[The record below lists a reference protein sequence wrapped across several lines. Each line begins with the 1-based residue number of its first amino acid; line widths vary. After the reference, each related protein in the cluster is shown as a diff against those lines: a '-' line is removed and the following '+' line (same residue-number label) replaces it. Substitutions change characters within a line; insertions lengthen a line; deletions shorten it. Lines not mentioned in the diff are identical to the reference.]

1 MLRRPFIKGMTVVV
15 AALLLL
21 AFSCS
26 KLDMEND
33 IIEGAETA
41 VSWMTPLPDDT
52 PVARLSIPG
61 AHDAATSSITSWP
74 MWTKTQELDI
84 AALWNAG
91 VRAFDLR
98 PALVDGKMGIY
109 HDKYSANVGFM
120 EVLNALIVALD
131 THSGEGA
138 IIIIRHEEEADGNT
152 PDWGPAMRECLESI
166 RSKLVPYH
174 SGLTLGELRGKILFL
189 SRNTFEGG
197 PKGAYIKGWTSGTD
211 FSAQKSAAL
220 VGEDGVESPFWVQD
234 YYDPEGADDKWEE
247 VKDMLDATAS
257 AVEPYP
263 LVVNHA
269 SGYVGK
275 LPDYRTNAKNINS
288 KTADYICEC
297 GKPAGIVMMD
307 FAGVDRSGGKNI
319 GGATLV
325 KALIANN

>member
-1 MLRRPFIKGMTVVV
+1 M
-15 AALLLL
+15 LLL

-120 EVLNALIVALD
+120 EILNALVVALD
-131 THSGEGA
+131 THPGEGA

-152 PDWGPAMRECLESI
+152 PDWGGAMNECLESV
-166 RSKLVPYH
+166 RSRLVPY
-174 SGLTLGELRGKILFL
+174 SQGLTLGELRGKILLL
-189 SRNTFEGG
+189 SRNAFEGG
-197 PKGAYIKGWTSGTD
+197 PMGAYIKGWTSGTD
-211 FSAQKSAAL
+211 LSAQQSAVL
-220 VGEDGVESPFWVQD
+220 VGEDCKESPLWVQD
-234 YYDPEGADDKWEE
+234 YYDPDGADDKWEE
-247 VKDMLDATAS
+247 VKDMLDAMAS
-257 AVEPYP
+257 ASEPFP
-263 LVVNHA
+263 IVINHV

-275 LPDYRTNAKNINS
+275 LPDYRTNARNINA
-288 KTADYICEC
+288 KTADYILASRA
-297 GKPAGIVMMD
+297 PAGIVMMD
-307 FAGVDRSGGKNI
+307 FAGVDRSGGKNVS
-319 GGATLV
+319 GRTLLE
-325 KALIANN
+325 AIIASN

>member
-1 MLRRPFIKGMTVVV
+1 MTIAG
-15 AALLLL
+15 AASMLL
-21 AFSCS
+21 ALSCS

-33 IIEGAETA
+33 IIEGADTA

-109 HDKYSANVGFM
+109 HDKYYANVGFM
-120 EVLNALIVALD
+120 EILNALVVALD
-131 THSGEGA
+131 THPGECA

-152 PDWGPAMRECLESI
+152 SDWGPAMKECQESV
-166 RSKLVPYH
+166 RSRLVPYH
-174 SGLTLGELRGKILFL
+174 SGITLGELRGKILFL
-189 SRNTFEGG
+189 SRNTFDGG
-197 PKGAYIKGWTSGTD
+197 PIGAYIRGWTSGTD
-211 FSAQKSAAL
+211 LSVQMNAVL

-257 AVEPYP
+257 ATEPYP
-263 LVVNHA
+263 LVVNHV
-269 SGYVGK
+269 SGYVGN
-275 LPDYRTNAKNINS
+275 LPDYRTNAKNINA
-288 KTADYICEC
+288 KAADYIRES
-297 GKPAGIVMMD
+297 GAPAGIIMMD
-307 FAGVDRSGGKNI
+307 FAGVDRSNGKSVGGK
-319 GGATLV
+319 TLL
-325 KALIANN
+325 KAIIANN

>member
-1 MLRRPFIKGMTVVV
+1 MKSRSFIQGIALAV
-15 AALLLL
+15 AASLLL

-26 KLDMEND
+26 RLDMEND

-52 PVARLSIPG
+52 PVSRLSIPG

-120 EVLNALIVALD
+120 EIINALVVALD
-131 THSGEGA
+131 THPGEGA
-138 IIIIRHEEEADGNT
+138 VIVIRHEEEADGNT
-152 PDWGPAMRECLESI
+152 PDWGGAMNECLESV
-166 RSKLVPYH
+166 RSRLVPYH
-174 SGLTLGELRGKILFL
+174 SGITLGELRGKILFL
-189 SRNTFEGG
+189 SRNTFDGG
-197 PKGAYIKGWTSGTD
+197 PIGAYIRGWTSGTD
-211 FSAQKSAAL
+211 LSAQQSAVL
-220 VGEDGVESPFWVQD
+220 VGEDGEESPFWVQD

-257 AVEPYP
+257 ATEPYP
-263 LVVNHA
+263 LVINHV

-275 LPDYRTNAKNINS
+275 LPDYRTNARNIS
-288 KTADYICEC
+288 AKAADYILESRA
-297 GKPAGIVMMD
+297 PAGIVMMD
-307 FAGVDRSGGKNI
+307 FAGVDRSGGKNV
-319 GGATLV
+319 GG
-325 KALIANN
+325 KALLEAIIAGK

>member
-1 MLRRPFIKGMTVVV
+1 MTVAG
-15 AALLLL
+15 AASMLL
-21 AFSCS
+21 ALSCS

-33 IIEGAETA
+33 IIEGADTA

-98 PALVDGKMGIY
+98 PALVDRKMGIY

-120 EVLNALIVALD
+120 EVVSALVVALD
-131 THSGEGA
+131 THPGEGA

-152 PDWGPAMRECLESI
+152 PDWGGAMNEYLESV
-166 RSKLVPYH
+166 RSWLVPYH
-174 SGLTLGELRGKILFL
+174 SGITLGELRGKILFL
-189 SRNTFEGG
+189 SRNTFDGG
-197 PKGAYIKGWTSGTD
+197 PIGAYIKGWTSGTD
-211 FSAQKSAAL
+211 LSAQKSATL
-220 VGEDGVESPFWVQD
+220 VGEDGVESPLWVQD

-257 AVEPYP
+257 ATEPYP
-263 LVVNHA
+263 LVVNHV
-269 SGYVGK
+269 SGYVGN
-275 LPDYRTNAKNINS
+275 LPDYRTNAKNINA
-288 KTADYICEC
+288 KAADYILESRA
-297 GKPAGIVMMD
+297 PAGIVMMD
-307 FAGVDRSGGKNI
+307 FAGVDRSGGKNV
-319 GGATLV
+319 GG
-325 KALIANN
+325 KALLEAIIAGK

>member
-1 MLRRPFIKGMTVVV
+1 MKRLFLIT
-15 AALLLL
+15 ASLLL

-120 EVLNALIVALD
+120 EILNALVVALD
-131 THSGEGA
+131 THPGEGA
-138 IIIIRHEEEADGNT
+138 IIVIRHEEEADGNT
-152 PDWGPAMRECLESI
+152 PDWGPAMKECLESV
-166 RSKLVPYH
+166 RSRLVPYH
-174 SGLTLGELRGKILFL
+174 SGIMLWELRGKILFL
-189 SRNTFEGG
+189 SRNAFEGC
-197 PKGAYIKGWTSGTD
+197 PMGANIKGWTSGKD
-211 FSAQKSAAL
+211 LSAQKSAIL
-220 VGEDGVESPFWVQD
+220 VGVDGVESPFWVQD
-234 YYDPEGADDKWEE
+234 YYDPEGTDDKWEE
-247 VKDMLDATAS
+247 VKDMLDATAY
-257 AVEPYP
+257 AAEPYP
-263 LVVNHA
+263 LVVNHV
-269 SGYVGK
+269 SGYVGN

-288 KTADYICEC
+288 KAAAYIRES

-307 FAGVDRSGGKNI
+307 FAGVDRSNGKSV

-325 KALIANN
+325 KAIIENN